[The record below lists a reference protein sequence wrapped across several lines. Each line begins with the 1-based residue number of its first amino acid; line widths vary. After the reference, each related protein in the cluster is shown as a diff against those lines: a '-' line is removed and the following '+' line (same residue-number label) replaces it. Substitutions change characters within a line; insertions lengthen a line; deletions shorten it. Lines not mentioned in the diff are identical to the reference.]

1 VRLVAALAALV
12 IGCACTMPRAP
23 ADDVVIADRT
33 REAVAYQFL
42 AADAAYTVRTAP
54 RVATPEACAPG
65 VCEPVHG
72 DAALG
77 PWDERVRPFTSDALA
92 DAIGAAGFTGAEA
105 AALERIVTRC
115 ESSERLA
122 DGRFNA
128 GWVNREAGPRPEHWA
143 YGAAQ
148 VQLGWFDK
156 AGIPR
161 EMWPSLTHNLRA
173 AKAAR
178 DEAVRLG
185 LPPFQYWACRA

>member
-1 VRLVAALAALV
+1 MRALAALAALALG
-12 IGCACTMPRAP
+12 IGCSAP
-23 ADDVVIADRT
+23 LREAVVENRT
-33 REAVAYQFL
+33 PDAVAYQFL
-42 AADAAYTVRTAP
+42 AAAAAYTVRTAP
-54 RVATPEACAPG
+54 RVATAEACVPP
-65 VCEPVHG
+65 VCSAEHG

-77 PWDERVRPFTSDALA
+77 PWDDRHRPFTFAELDSAA
-92 DAIGAAGFTGAEA
+92 MRAGFEPPE
-105 AALERIVTRC
+105 LIQILRLIVTC
-115 ESSERLA
+115 ENVVM
-122 DGRFNA
+122 DA
-128 GWVNREAGPRPEHWA
+128 GIVNREAGPRPEHWA

-185 LPPFQYWACRA
+185 LPPFYYWACRA